1 MKTIVKILIVM
12 AIAIFPFS
20 VNAQDSHIEFAEKGI
35 VSNEEAF
42 KAFNEHQ
49 EQMLTL
55 EKNKLELEYNIKVK
69 ELNKKEDILEV
80 WQSIFAI
87 FAVFGSIILIV
98 FLSIQYHKAKNKRQ
112 NELIEKII
120 DKGEFHSTQTDNKL
134 LELLLQQD
142 KTIKYSKFITDITI
156 FGIGLGLIFIPNDEY
171 GTDILAFIL
180 LFVGIGRI
188 LVRSC
193 ILAFD
198 TKKNKKDKNSP
209 KNLTAENTAADII
222 ETAEID
228 ENKEEETVTT
238 IETAPETNENHESN
252 SHNK

>member
-12 AIAIFPFS
+12 ATAIFPFS

-49 EQMLTL
+49 EKMLTL
-55 EKNKLELEYNIKVK
+55 EKNKLEMEYN
-69 ELNKKEDILEV
+69 ILEV
-80 WQSIFAI
+80 WQIIFAI

-156 FGIGLGLIFIPNDEY
+156 FGIGLGLIFIPDDEY

-198 TKKNKKDKNSP
+198 TQKNKKDNNIP
-209 KNLTAENTAADII
+209 KNLAAENTAADII

-228 ENKEEETVTT
+228 ENKEEKTVTT